1 MFHNLKQPY
10 PLNLDTKKN
19 IKESFLI
26 SLFVFLFLIIF
37 QPFGLSNDDTILKYY
52 LIAGYG
58 VVCFLVLL
66 FNLVIIPKILR
77 NIFKEEHWSVYK
89 RMLWLVWIV
98 FSVGIGSYLFA
109 CMFFAFFDFNTLGF
123 KEFILF
129 QVMTLLIAIF
139 PIIVCTLLNQIYLL
153 RKNIKTAEE
162 ISAKLRDS
170 ESSLSNVPVQNQ
182 KVVVKSGNEREQ
194 CQFKDDSLLF
204 ICSEGNY
211 VNIVVKNK
219 KIERVLIR
227 NSLTNIEKQLK
238 NYPLF
243 CRCHRAYIVNL
254 NKIMAATGNAQG
266 LKLTLE
272 DLNESIPV
280 ARSYSK
286 EFRKRLGI
294 L

>member
-1 MFHNLKQPY
+1 MFHYLKQPY
-10 PLNLDTKKN
+10 PLNLDIKKN

-58 VVCFLVLL
+58 AVCFLVLL
-66 FNLVIIPKILR
+66 FNLVVIPKVFP
-77 NIFKEEHWSVYK
+77 NIFREEHWSVYK

-98 FSVGIGSYLFA
+98 FSVGLGSYLFA
-109 CMFFAFFDFNTLGF
+109 CLFFAIFDFNTLGF
-123 KEFILF
+123 
-129 QVMTLLIAIF
+129 T
-139 PIIVCTLLNQIYLL
+139 
-153 RKNIKTAEE
+153 
-162 ISAKLRDS
+162 KLSDS
-170 ESSLSNVPVQNQ
+170 ESSLRNVLVQNQ
-182 KVVVKSGNEREQ
+182 KVIVKSENEREA

-227 NSLTNIEKQLK
+227 NSLTNIEKQLS

-243 CRCHRAYIVNL
+243 YRCHRAYIVNL
-254 NKIMAATGNAQG
+254 NKIKAATGNAQG

-272 DLNESIPV
+272 DLDESIPV